1 MADLPLN
8 PVSRQL
14 PSNLD
19 SSWHRMHLDFAF
31 RSYGMSWPFFSSGPP
46 LFPVP
51 FFPALPPWSLY
62 PTSMMMADL
71 AAASQQLEQ
80 IEPPLRSPM
89 DSSPEP
95 DIDVVGNEAEES
107 FAGQWKE
114 ETIVSQSEPAVENQL
129 LQTAD
134 STCEQD
140 QPTTVTNVM
149 APIERDSNLLIN
161 NLAEVIPVPAPSDEA
176 DDFVTSTSVKPN
188 DTYEQKQDQPIPL
201 INKKTLVSLDACS
214 SPGIVAEVFT
224 VSKNTD
230 DLATETS
237 TPQVS
242 NIGLVENVSVACIL

>member
-8 PVSRQL
+8 PVWSQL

-62 PTSMMMADL
+62 PPSMMMAEL
-71 AAASQQLEQ
+71 AAASQRLEQ

-89 DSSPEP
+89 DSTPEP
-95 DIDVVGNEAEES
+95 DIDVVGNEVEES

-114 ETIVSQSEPAVENQL
+114 EATVSQSEPAVENQL
-129 LQTAD
+129 LLTAD

-140 QPTTVTNVM
+140 QPTTVTNVI

-161 NLAEVIPVPAPSDEA
+161 NVVEVIPAPCDKA

-188 DTYEQKQDQPIPL
+188 DTYEQNQDQPIPP
-201 INKKTLVSLDACS
+201 ISKKTLVSPDAWS
-214 SPGIVAEVFT
+214 STGIVAEVFT

-230 DLATETS
+230 DIATETS
-237 TPQVS
+237 TPLVS
-242 NIGLVENVSVACIL
+242 NISLVEMHL